1 MIVIEQHEG
10 KAKLFGAGVV
20 MEGRQLHCRE
30 IRGKSSKIALMSITF
45 KDGKPFYP
53 DKNEENNLVLGQFY
67 EWPRT
72 YLFPYYLM

>member
-1 MIVIEQHEG
+1 VIVIGQHEG

-20 MEGRQLHCRE
+20 MEGGQLHFRE
-30 IRGKSSKIALMSITF
+30 IRGESSKITLTSITF

-53 DKNEENNLVLGQFY
+53 DKNKENNLVLGQFY

-72 YLFPYYLM
+72 YLFPF